1 MSTKLKVHTKLL
13 NLCGIIKSPNLISRK
28 MGFVE
33 CDPYWNKRRCSAY
46 GRNGFTSVMGS
57 IWCVENT
64 SNFYALFYHSFP
76 SHLLILLHFFIGMKS
91 LVNWPSNENHKLPEY
106 QGSEKDV
113 FKVICDYFTN
123 ASSPLSTFS
132 LYNILVEA
140 FIRSE
145 AADLKF
151 RKSKEP
157 TEDDEEDGFS
167 LGSRDSV
174 RSLVIQMASP
184 MPHKSSTPYGSYYEE
199 KNSSRFAFF

>member
-1 MSTKLKVHTKLL
+1 
-13 NLCGIIKSPNLISRK
+13 
-28 MGFVE
+28 MGVVE
-33 CDPYWNKRRCSAY
+33 CDPYWSKRCCSTY
-46 GRNGFTSVMGS
+46 GRNGFTSFMGS
-57 IWCVENT
+57 IWCVENKLK
-64 SNFYALFYHSFP
+64 FLCLIFP
-76 SHLLILLHFFIGMKS
+76 FFSITFTHFVTLFIGMKS

-199 KNSSRFAFF
+199 KNPSRFVHIFFND